1 MIQFRRVRLARSA
14 LPWMDWGSER
24 RASRAGGFSGLM
36 VRTLFRT
43 SRVAHWLIFKTRL
56 RTIDDSSVS
65 PRQSLHRSSSRPKI
79 ERHRAYSQSR
89 YAHAPGIL
97 QSASAA
103 DMVWIAIQASWTAV
117 VELTSQS
124 LGSYNPLLR
133 PICVGLRLCTL
144 KWFESARCARAPC
157 TAMSQA
163 TEAQTVY
170 AAFLHAH
177 PFLAARGLG
186 LPQPYSASAS

>member
-1 MIQFRRVRLARSA
+1 MPTCPDGVAFMIQFRRVRLARSA

-103 DMVWIAIQASWTAV
+103 DMGLDRNSSVLDCGSRTDFSITRFIQSTVATYLRRPSALHFKV
-117 VELTSQS
+117 V
-124 LGSYNPLLR
+124 
-133 PICVGLRLCTL
+133 
-144 KWFESARCARAPC
+144 
-157 TAMSQA
+157 
-163 TEAQTVY
+163 
-170 AAFLHAH
+170 
-177 PFLAARGLG
+177 
-186 LPQPYSASAS
+186 